1 MQVKG
6 MRATLPTPICLACH
20 PSTVP
25 LFCRPPRTCLLLRII
40 SGKGAENPSQTGAL
54 AQIDHAALYYPCC
67 QQPFPSTYHFTPLT
81 ISSSARPFFA
91 PVAGVSWNNGG
102 GSQVGRCLSIHL
114 TRQSSHLPLSEGFIM
129 RGGPRRALS
138 KGRKDGKE
146 YLLKKGLQQLRSS
159 KRWAENNFSN
169 PQKLGRVIRTI
180 YLDDLIMISY

>member
-1 MQVKG
+1 MAIGKHDAG
-6 MRATLPTPICLACH
+6 EGYEGDFANADLPCLS

-146 YLLKKGLQQLRSS
+146 YLLEKGALAIEELKEVGQEIIL
-159 KRWAENNFSN
+159 
-169 PQKLGRVIRTI
+169 VIHKN
-180 YLDDLIMISY
+180 